1 MSLNFNI
8 TISNKEVYFYPI
20 FESEDSENSFESYL
34 SEGSNSSSSSSSSSN
49 SNSNSNSEPEPEV
62 DLVNTYENQMNNINS
77 NSNSQINNTKLI
89 KLIKTN
95 YNIITN
101 YSNGFTTSITK
112 ENNFI
117 SRLIQKRITSCVIG
131 PSSHIAA
138 FLQNHIDIGSCFLS
152 CWKRKGRNR

>member
-1 MSLNFNI
+1 MSLNLNI

-20 FESEDSENSFESYL
+20 FESEDSENSFDSYL
-34 SEGSNSSSSSSSSSN
+34 TEGSNSSLEAEVEVEVDSN
-49 SNSNSNSEPEPEV
+49 SH
-62 DLVNTYENQMNNINS
+62 NNN
-77 NSNSQINNTKLI
+77 NNNNTKLI
-89 KLIKTN
+89 KPIKTN
-95 YNIITN
+95 YNNITN